1 MADFTFKAKDVWE
14 SILRDCADAKSSI
27 EVEQYILMDDEIG
40 QRFLSLLRDRA
51 ADGVKV
57 RLLLD
62 SVGSRSL
69 QGHPLIEA
77 LRALG
82 AEVRP
87 YNRIHWRNIFTPHR
101 WFPRNHA
108 KSAMIDARIFHIGS
122 ACMADHMADWAEAH
136 VRIEGETID
145 NIEQDFLYKPEKE
158 DNGYRYLR
166 SRPGHR
172 NPIYQEMLRC
182 IREAAGNICIA
193 TPYFMPPIL
202 LKRAIVSAARR
213 GVDVRIMVAARPD
226 VGIAGVVAQTYFEK
240 MRKQGVKFYLYEP
253 QMMHAKYV
261 VVDNNWAMIGSANLD
276 YLSMLR
282 NRESN
287 LVIED
292 DGIVARLAAH
302 FDGATQKSRQVD
314 AAFWPQVS
322 LPVKVLGYLG
332 RVLKKVI

>member
-1 MADFTFKAKDVWE
+1 MASFTFTAAAVWAD
-14 SILRDCADAKSSI
+14 LVRDCASAQVSI
-27 EVEQYILMDDEIG
+27 EVEQYILMDDHIG
-40 QRFLSLLRDRA
+40 RRFMTLLRDKA
-51 ADGVKV
+51 AQGVKV

-69 QGHPLIEA
+69 RGNPLIAE
-77 LRALG
+77 LRQLG
-82 AEVRP
+82 AEVQP
-87 YNRIHWRNIFTPHR
+87 YNRLHWRNLFTPHR

-122 ACMADHMADWAEAH
+122 ACMADYMKDWVEAH
-136 VRIEGETID
+136 VRIEGEVIL
-145 NIEQDFLYKPEKE
+145 NVEQDFRYKPEKS

-172 NPIYQEMLRC
+172 NPIYHEMLRC
-182 IREAAGNICIA
+182 IREARKSICIA
-193 TPYFMPPIL
+193 TPYFMPPIR
-202 LKRAIVSAARR
+202 LKRAITDAAKR

-226 VGIAGVVAQTYFEK
+226 VGIAGVVGQTYFEK
-240 MRKQGVKFYLYEP
+240 MRKKGVKFFLYGP

-261 VVDNNWAMIGSANLD
+261 VIDHNWAMIGSANLD

-287 LVIED
+287 LVVED
-292 DGIVARLAAH
+292 DSVVAGLASH
-302 FDGATQKSRQVD
+302 FDGAAAQSRLVD
-314 AAFWPQVS
+314 EAFWPQVS
-322 LPVKVLGYLG
+322 LPVKLLGYLG

>member
-1 MADFTFKAKDVWE
+1 MADFTFKAKDVWA
-14 SILRDCADAKSSI
+14 SLLRDCAEAKSSI
-27 EVEQYILMDDEIG
+27 EVEQYILMNDAIG
-40 QRFLSLLRDRA
+40 ERFLSLLRDRA
-51 ADGVKV
+51 AEGVKV

-69 QGHPLIEA
+69 SGHPLINE
-77 LRALG
+77 LRELG
-82 AEVRP
+82 AEVCP
-87 YNRIHWRNIFTPHR
+87 YNRLHWRNIFTPHR

-122 ACMADHMADWAEAH
+122 ACMADYMTEWEEAH
-136 VRIEGETID
+136 VRIEGETIH
-145 NIEQDFLYKPEKE
+145 NVEQDFLYKPEKAE
-158 DNGYRYLR
+158 NGYRYLR

-172 NPIYQEMLRC
+172 NPIYHEMLRC
-182 IREAAGNICIA
+182 IREATRNICIV

-202 LKRAIVSAARR
+202 LKRAIVGAAKR

-226 VGIAGVVAQTYFEK
+226 VGIAGVVAQTYFER
-240 MRKQGVKFYLYEP
+240 MRKQGVRFYLYEP
-253 QMMHAKYV
+253 EMMHAKYV

-292 DGIVARLAAH
+292 DSVVARLSAR
-302 FDGATQKSRQVD
+302 FDQASGQCRMVD
-314 AAFWPQVS
+314 ADFWPQVS
-322 LPVKVLGYLG
+322 LPVKALGYLG
-332 RVLKKVI
+332 RVLKKVL